1 MYPVSGKSCVSDRKE
16 GISIHLDTYIS
27 LTKLMLNIYAEICTH
42 LNY

>member
-1 MYPVSGKSCVSDRKE
+1 MCPVSGKSCVSDRKE

-27 LTKLMLNIYAEICTH
+27 LTKLILFIYVEICTY